1 MDLFEETKFIMKKYG
16 IKANKNL
23 GQNFLVDENI
33 VNQIVEKSQIDNE
46 DLVIEIGPG
55 LGTLTQKLLEKAGK
69 VISVELDT
77 NMIKILQERF
87 KLYPNFELIHS
98 DILKLNLKE
107 IIYKEKDNKKI
118 KKAKIVANLPYY
130 ITTPIIMKL
139 LEEKLDLETI
149 TVMVQ
154 KEVADRLTV
163 IPGNKNTGA
172 ITYSVYYYSE
182 AESIIDV
189 NKDSFIPK
197 PEVDSKVIQFK
208 IRKLPAVET
217 NNEKEMFKI
226 IKNTFTQKR
235 KTLINALVNT
245 NIVENKQIGLN
256 ILNKLNIKDNIRA
269 EELTLEDFAKITELI
284 IENKNVYDMN
294 KINIP

>member
-107 IIYKEKDNKKI
+107 IIDKEKDNKKI

-217 NNEKEMFKI
+217 NNEKEMFKT
-226 IKNTFTQKR
+226 IKNAFTPYFFSASTKAFARCIIVFEPLVFKSTSFISSSVIPLITVTFSLK
-235 KTLINALVNT
+235 
-245 NIVENKQIGLN
+245 
-256 ILNKLNIKDNIRA
+256 
-269 EELTLEDFAKITELI
+269 
-284 IENKNVYDMN
+284 
-294 KINIP
+294 

>member
-107 IIYKEKDNKKI
+107 IIDKEKDNKKI

-182 AESIIDV
+182 AKSIIDV

-284 IENKNVYDMN
+284 IENKNVQ
-294 KINIP
+294 

>member
-107 IIYKEKDNKKI
+107 IIDKEKDNKKI

-163 IPGNKNTGA
+163 IPGNKNIGA

>member
-33 VNQIVEKSQIDNE
+33 VKQKVEKSQIGNE

-107 IIYKEKDNKKI
+107 IIDKEKDNKKI

-197 PEVDSKVIQFK
+197 PKVDSKVIQFK

-284 IENKNVYDMN
+284 IENKNVQ
-294 KINIP
+294 

>member
-107 IIYKEKDNKKI
+107 IIEKKKDNKTTKQANRV
-118 KKAKIVANLPYY
+118 AKLPYY

-284 IENKNVYDMN
+284 IENKSVYDMN

>member
-107 IIYKEKDNKKI
+107 IIDKEKDNKKI

-217 NNEKEMFKI
+217 NNEKEMFKT
-226 IKNTFTQKR
+226 IKNAFTQKR

-284 IENKNVYDMN
+284 IENKSVQ
-294 KINIP
+294 

>member
-107 IIYKEKDNKKI
+107 IIDKEKDNKKI

-197 PEVDSKVIQFK
+197 PKVDSKVIQFK

-284 IENKNVYDMN
+284 IENKNVQ
-294 KINIP
+294 

>member
-107 IIYKEKDNKKI
+107 IIDKEKDNKKI

-284 IENKNVYDMN
+284 IENKSVYDMN